1 VRAIRAAVLLMVAML
16 CWNAALCWSAAPMAP
31 AAAQQDQPLARLELD
46 MLTPRVVTT
55 TGPVVLTV
63 TGEVVNIGDRTISDL
78 AVRVQRDEAL
88 ADADDARA
96 ALTAVPDAPFVT
108 EFTGLGPDLEP
119 GQRSPFRIE
128 VPLGS
133 GPDLQALQITEP
145 GVYPLLVNLNGTPD
159 FGGPARLAAVPLLL
173 PVLGLPGTGL
183 PETEVSAPAA
193 GEPSGAPV
201 ASPPVPPP
209 VPVPLTVVWP
219 LVTEPVRALSGPG
232 EPLLF
237 VSPTAGTDPLAEQLA
252 PGGRLDGL
260 LGALEEVV
268 PPGSPL
274 AGGLCVA
281 VDPALLET
289 VQGMSAGYRVADP
302 TGLVDGTGATAAGR
316 WLERLRAAVAG
327 RCVLPLPYGDPDV
340 VALSRAGLTD
350 LEALAAS
357 TGAEL
362 VGDLLGV
369 QPLTGTA
376 WPADG
381 VLDERTFTDLTV
393 LDVRAVLLEPRGLAR
408 PTPDTDADTVA
419 LAGGPRGLLADPL
432 LVTALEPAAP
442 LALPAPGGGAVDPD
456 AGDTGADYTGA
467 DYTAGAIRPT
477 GTARPLAAQDGI
489 GALTYR
495 ALADDRRPVLLVP
508 PRRWQASGTEA
519 TVLLRTASQL
529 VTAGFLV
536 PRDLPA
542 LVETPAQGPAAEL
555 DYPVQAGAREIPRSV
570 TGDVAQARDVLRDL
584 QVATERD
591 ATVSLEPA
599 ALLDPLRL
607 ALLRGVSTAWRDEP
621 DRAAGLVAEV
631 SGRLDELSGS
641 VRIAAPPG
649 PYTLASSDSPLLL
662 TVQNDLPVS
671 IDVRLGLEETPGLR
685 TGLVGVQ
692 QVPARSNRQFVV
704 PAEVT
709 RVGAFSIDA
718 RLTTPGGTPLGK
730 PSTLQLQSTAFG
742 TVTVALTAG
751 AGAVL
756 VLLVVRRVVRR
767 IRPSR
772 AGQAAR

>member
-1 VRAIRAAVLLMVAML
+1 MRAIRVAVLLIVAML
-16 CWNAALCWSAAPMAP
+16 GWNVSLGWNVALGWNATPTAP
-31 AAAQQDQPLARLELD
+31 AAVQQDQPLARLELD
-46 MLTPRVVTT
+46 SLTPRVVTT
-55 TGPVVLTV
+55 TGPAVLTV
-63 TGEVVNIGDRTISDL
+63 TGRVVNTGDRTISDL

-88 ADADDARA
+88 ADAAAARA
-96 ALTAVPDAPFVT
+96 ALTAVPTAPFVT
-108 EFTGLGPDLEP
+108 EFTVLGPDLEP
-119 GQRSPFRIE
+119 GQRIPFRIE
-128 VPLGS
+128 VPLGT
-133 GPDLQALQITEP
+133 GPDLQSLQITEP

-159 FGGPARLAAVPLLL
+159 FGGPARLAAVPMLL
-173 PVLGLPGTGL
+173 PVTGLPGTGMAGTGL
-183 PETEVSAPAA
+183 PAPAA
-193 GEPSGAPV
+193 GEPPAAPA

-209 VPVPLTVVWP
+209 APVPLTVVWP
-219 LVTEPVRALSGPG
+219 LVTEPVRALSDPG
-232 EPLLF
+232 EPLLL

-260 LGALEEVV
+260 LGALEEAV

-281 VDPALLET
+281 VDPALPEA
-289 VQGMSAGYRVADP
+289 VQGMVAGYRVADP
-302 TGLVDGTGATAAGR
+302 TGVVDGTGATAAGR

-350 LEALAAS
+350 LEALAVS

-362 VGDLLGV
+362 VSDLLGV

-381 VLDERTFTDLTV
+381 VLDERTFADLTA
-393 LDVRAVLLEPRGLAR
+393 LDVRAVLLEPRGLVR
-408 PTPDTDADTVA
+408 PALGTDTDTVA

-442 LALPAPGGGAVDPD
+442 LALPAP
-456 AGDTGADYTGA
+456 AGSAT
-467 DYTAGAIRPT
+467 RPT

-495 ALADDRRPVLLVP
+495 ALDDDRRPVLLVP
-508 PRRWQASGTEA
+508 PRRWQVSGTEA
-519 TVLLRTASQL
+519 GALLRTASQL
-529 VTAGFLV
+529 VTAGLLV

-542 LVETPAQGPAAEL
+542 LVETAAVGPVAEL
-555 DYPVQAGAREIPRSV
+555 GYPAGAGPQEIPRSV
-570 TGDVAQARDVLRDL
+570 TDEVAQAKDVLRDL
-584 QVATERD
+584 QGATERD

-621 DRAAGLVAEV
+621 DRAADLVAEV

-649 PYTLASSDSPLLL
+649 SYTLASSDSPLLL
-662 TVQNDLPVS
+662 TVENDLPVS
-671 IDVRLGLEETPGLR
+671 IDVRLDLEQTAGLR
-685 TGLVGVQ
+685 TALVGVQ
-692 QVPARSNRQFVV
+692 QVPARSNRQVVV

-709 RVGAFSIDA
+709 RAGAFSIDA
-718 RLTTPGGTPLGK
+718 RLSTPGGTPLGR

-742 TVTVALTAG
+742 TVTVALTVG

-767 IRPSR
+767 LRVSR
-772 AGQAAR
+772 AGQAVR

>member
-1 VRAIRAAVLLMVAML
+1 
-16 CWNAALCWSAAPMAP
+16 MAP

-55 TGPVVLTV
+55 TGPVALTV

-96 ALTAVPDAPFVT
+96 ALTTVPNAPFVT
-108 EFTGLGPDLEP
+108 EFTGLGRDLEP

-133 GPDLQALQITEP
+133 GPDMQALQITEP

-173 PVLGLPGTGL
+173 PVLGLPGT
-183 PETEVSAPAA
+183 EVPAPTA

-201 ASPPVPPP
+201 ALPVPPP

-237 VSPTAGTDPLAEQLA
+237 VSPTAGTDPLAGQLA
-252 PGGRLDGL
+252 SGGRLDGL
-260 LGALEEVV
+260 LGALEEAV

-302 TGLVDGTGATAAGR
+302 TGVVDGTGATAAGR

-350 LEALAAS
+350 LEALAVS
-357 TGAEL
+357 TGAQL

-408 PTPDTDADTVA
+408 PAPGTDADTDTVT

-442 LALPAPGGGAVDPD
+442 LALPVPGGAAVDPD
-456 AGDTGADYTGA
+456 AGDTGADYT
-467 DYTAGAIRPT
+467 AGATRPT

-495 ALADDRRPVLLVP
+495 ALTDDRRPVLLVP

-519 TVLLRTASQL
+519 TALLRTASQL

-542 LVETPAQGPAAEL
+542 LVETSAQGPAAEL

-570 TGDVAQARDVLRDL
+570 TGEVAQARDVLRDL

-671 IDVRLGLEETPGLR
+671 IDVRLDLEETPGLR

-692 QVPARSNRQFVV
+692 QVPARSNRQFLV

-709 RVGAFSIDA
+709 RAGAFSIDA
-718 RLTTPGGTPLGK
+718 RLTTPGGTPLGQ
-730 PSTLQLQSTAFG
+730 PSTLRLQSTAFG

-756 VLLVVRRVVRR
+756 VLLVVRQVVRR